1 MRLRKSIKLVFV
13 SALIFTFVFAG
24 AVNAQDSMVPG
35 SNNVVADIASEVDE
49 SVVMISTEREVSM
62 DRSHPFYDD
71 PFFRYFFPDQF
82 PEDQGNQEDQEPDV
96 REGFG
101 SGFIVSEDGYIVT
114 NQHVL
119 QGSDRIYVT
128 IKGHE
133 EPFEA
138 EVLWADQGLDLAI
151 IQVDA
156 DIEFNPIPL
165 ADSDEIRQG
174 EWAIAIGNPL
184 GFDHTVTTGV
194 VSALGQPIQ
203 VPTQDGVRNYRNL
216 IQTDAAI
223 NPGNSGGPLL
233 NIDGEVI
240 GINTAVATRAQGI
253 GFAIPVNEVK
263 FAIEDLE
270 EHGMVQRPWLGVY
283 YRSITQDIQDHL
295 NLESQEG
302 VVVLDVVR
310 NSPAEKAGLQ
320 PYDVILEIDQEKLEE
335 MNDLARIIGEKEIGE
350 EIMIRVRREGQTELL
365 FAEIDQREM
374 DY

>member
-1 MRLRKSIKLVFV
+1 MRLRKTINFVFV
-13 SALIFTFVFAG
+13 FALIFTFVFAG
-24 AVNAQDSMVPG
+24 AVNAEESMLPG
-35 SNNVVADIASEVDE
+35 SNNVIADIASEVDE
-49 SVVMISTEREVSM
+49 SVVRISTEREMPM
-62 DRSHPFYDD
+62 DESHPFYDD
-71 PFFRYFFPDQF
+71 PFFRYFFPDEF
-82 PEDQGNQEDQEPDV
+82 HEDNDEPEI

-114 NQHVL
+114 NQHVIE
-119 QGSDRIYVT
+119 GSDRIYVV

-156 DIEFNPIPL
+156 DIDFNPIPL

-174 EWAIAIGNPL
+174 EWAIAIGNPF

-194 VSALGQPIQ
+194 VSALGRPIQ
-203 VPTQDGVRNYRNL
+203 VPTRDGIRRYRNL

-233 NIDGEVI
+233 NIEGEVI

-270 EHGMVQRPWLGVY
+270 EFGVVQRPWLGVY
-283 YRSITQDIQDHL
+283 YRDVTQEIQNHL
-295 NLESQEG
+295 NLESREG

-310 NSPAEKAGLQ
+310 NSPAEEAGIQ
-320 PYDVILEIDQEKLEE
+320 PYDIILEIDQERIEE
-335 MNDLARIIGEKEIGE
+335 MNDLARIIGEKEVGE
-350 EIMIRVRREGQTELL
+350 EIMIRVRRQGQTELL
-365 FAEIDQREM
+365 FAEIGQREM

>member
-1 MRLRKSIKLVFV
+1 MRFKKIMRFVFV
-13 SALIFTFVFAG
+13 SALVFTFVFAG
-24 AVNAQDSMVPG
+24 AANAEEDMIPG
-35 SNNVVADIASEVDE
+35 QNNVIADIASEVGD
-49 SVVMISTEREVSM
+49 SVVTISTEREVPM

-71 PFFRYFFPDQF
+71 PFFRYFFPDRF
-82 PEDQGNQEDQEPDV
+82 PEEPEDNDEPEI

-101 SGFIVSEDGYIVT
+101 SGFIVTEDGYIVT
-114 NQHVL
+114 NQHVIE
-119 QGSDRIYVT
+119 GSDRIYVT
-128 IKGHE
+128 MKNHD

-151 IQVDA
+151 IQIDA
-156 DIEFNPIPL
+156 DIDFNPIPL

-174 EWAIAIGNPL
+174 EWAIAIGNPF

-194 VSALGQPIQ
+194 VSALGRPIQ
-203 VPTQDGVRNYRNL
+203 VPTQDGIRNYRNL

-240 GINTAVATRAQGI
+240 GINTAVAMRAQGI

-270 EHGMVQRPWLGVY
+270 EYGVVQRPWLGVY
-283 YRSITQDIQDHL
+283 YRDVTQEIQNHL
-295 NLESQEG
+295 NLDSREG

-310 NSPAEKAGLQ
+310 NSPAEEAGIQ
-320 PYDVILEIDQEKLEE
+320 PYDVILEIDQERIEE
-335 MNDLARIIGEKEIGE
+335 MNDLARIIGEKAVGE
-350 EIMIRVRREGQTELL
+350 EIMIRIRREGQTELL
-365 FAEIDQREM
+365 FAEIGQREM